1 MMSDERIDRV
11 AAAARTELRSGLNV
25 TPPDLDHLVRSNK
38 RRRTRF
44 GAVVVVA
51 LVALV
56 VPFVLSSG
64 DKDTH
69 LAAGP
74 PATPPVGGGGSNAD
88 LLGPGETRKLAKS
101 PLSGRSTM
109 AAVWTGD
116 EMLIWGGDSP
126 NGQFGDGAAYDPRSD
141 SWTVLP
147 DAPLSARNAPAAV
160 WTGEEMLLW
169 GGHSTQED
177 YRDGAAYNPT
187 TRQWRTIADAPVR
200 SAGGPVGVWTDSEMV
215 VLAGSNTRNVVA
227 YDPASDR
234 WRRLPD
240 LPSAPQAPS
249 RAVVWSGDEVITI
262 TGDNLLDVTDGY
274 GPREVVALRPQ
285 GGEWTTVGVLT
296 PGEGVLGWTSA
307 VLIAASGDRA
317 FEVNEGGTKLISSA
331 PAGIEVSDAPAVW
344 TGTQLVQWGGSTA
357 TAIDP
362 VAKTWQEIPSG
373 DSSDRI
379 QPALVWADGVILA
392 WGGFP
397 DFGSGVMLRP
407 PS

>member
-11 AAAARTELRSGLNV
+11 AAAARTELRRGLKV
-25 TPPDLDHLVRSNK
+25 TPPDLDLLVRSNK

-44 GAVVVVA
+44 GAIAVLA

-74 PATPPVGGGGSNAD
+74 PATPSIGGDGSNAD
-88 LLGPGETRKLAKS
+88 LLSPGETRKLAKS

-116 EMLIWGGDSP
+116 EMLIWGGDGP
-126 NGQFGDGAAYDPRSD
+126 NGQLGDGAAYNPRSD

-169 GGHSTQED
+169 GGHSTQEA
-177 YRDGAAYNPT
+177 YRDGAAFNPT
-187 TRQWRTIADAPVR
+187 TRRWRTIPDAPFR
-200 SAGGPVGVWTDSEMV
+200 SAGLPIGVWTGSEMIV
-215 VLAGSNTRNVVA
+215 IAGVNTRDA
-227 YDPASDR
+227 AAFDPASNL

-249 RAVVWSGDEVITI
+249 PTAVWTGDKVITI

-274 GPREVVALRPQ
+274 GSREVVALRPQ
-285 GGEWTTVGVLT
+285 GGAWTTVGVLT
-296 PGEGVLGWTSA
+296 PGEGVLGWTDA

-317 FEVNEGGTKLISSA
+317 FEVSDGGMKPISSA
-331 PAGIEVSDAPAVW
+331 PAGMEVSDAPAVW
-344 TGTQLVQWGGSTA
+344 TGTQLIQWGGSTA

-362 VAKTWQEIPSG
+362 VARTWREIPSG
-373 DSSDRI
+373 DSSHRI

-397 DFGSGVMLRP
+397 DFGTGVMLRP